1 MESEVAVETIIHA
14 DYIDMY
20 IYIYTH
26 HIPSWITRLHIYI
39 YAYIYLLT
47 VYIHYSHISI
57 FYWYIYIYICIH
69 SIYWYLMIY
78 IYIYIC
84 TCVCGSSTTSELGC
98 ASKSSAWQTAD
109 WFFRLVAKGYPLVIC
124 DIAIEYGSFIVD
136 LAIKDGDLKV
146 RYVNVYQRL
155 APKNYNYTSWEII
168 WLSELK
174 VCEGYN
180 HHVSW

>member
-1 MESEVAVETIIHA
+1 MYTQ
-14 DYIDMY
+14 YILISND
-20 IYIYTH
+20 
-26 HIPSWITRLHIYI
+26 LH
-39 YAYIYLLT
+39 
-47 VYIHYSHISI
+47 
-57 FYWYIYIYICIH
+57 
-69 SIYWYLMIY
+69 
-78 IYIYIC
+78 IYIC